1 MTATPESTT
10 APTRQ
15 PVRFVDTSLRD
26 GNQSLWGATGLT
38 TGMVEAVGPH
48 LAQIG
53 LEGIDFTSS
62 TNLLM
67 GSKTHREDP
76 WERIS
81 RMHAVAGGVPLSAIT
96 TGMRFMSWDRA
107 SETVMRLSLRL
118 MARHGL
124 GRLQIADPMND
135 VPAVKTIAAWAKDEG
150 IGYIVA
156 ATTFT
161 ESPVHTDDT
170 YVDAARAFSDDPNI
184 DAVYLKDPGGLL
196 TYERV
201 GHLIPALRQAVVD
214 KPLELHSHCTTGEA
228 PQVYMLAAQL
238 GVDVLHTGIGALANG
253 TAQPEMRSVMDNLDA
268 LGIPYQADRD
278 AVERAA
284 ETIGLFASSQG
295 LPAGQTM
302 PFDLAPHA
310 HQVPGGMMGTLKR
323 QLKELRI
330 EGDLPAV
337 IAETG
342 RVRAELG
349 YPIMVTPFSQ
359 FVGSQ
364 ALMNVLAAKSGQERY
379 SRIPDEVV
387 RFVLGHFGTP
397 VGEIDPAVRDKV
409 QALPRA
415 GELTMD
421 PVHDKPLDDLR
432 AEQRAKLGRDVDD
445 EELLLRLVM
454 APDVLEAVRAAGPA
468 PAWNGAEVASAV
480 DGPVESLG
488 DAIRAVNSLPN
499 WRSLEI
505 RLGSQQVRLR
515 RRDDSGHQEASGHTT
530 SRAAR

>member
-1 MTATPESTT
+1 MTE
-10 APTRQ
+10 Q
-15 PVRFVDTSLRD
+15 PGTVSPARPPLRFVDTSLRD

-38 TGMVEAVGPH
+38 TGMVEAVGED
-48 LAQIG
+48 LALIG
-53 LEGIDFTSS
+53 LEAIDFTSS

-67 GSKTHREDP
+67 GSKTHHEDP

-81 RMHAVAGGVPLSAIT
+81 RMNAVAGGTPLSAIT

-118 MARHGL
+118 MAKHGL
-124 GRLQIADPMND
+124 ARLQIADPMND
-135 VPAVKTIAAWAKDEG
+135 IPAVRTIARWAKEEG
-150 IGYIVA
+150 ITHVVA

-161 ESPVHTDDT
+161 ESPLHTDDT
-170 YVDAARAFSDDPNI
+170 YVEAARAFAKDSNI
-184 DAVYLKDPGGLL
+184 TAVYLKDPGGLL
-196 TYERV
+196 TYERT
-201 GHLIPALRQAVVD
+201 GRLIPALREVVVG
-214 KPLELHSHCTTGEA
+214 KTLELHSHCTTGEA

-253 TAQPEMRSVMDNLDA
+253 TAQPEMLSVMDNLDA
-268 LGIPYQADRD
+268 LGIPYTADRA

-284 ETIGLFASSQG
+284 ATIARIAEAQQ

-302 PFDLAPHA
+302 PFDLSPHA

-330 EGDLPAV
+330 EDDLPAV

-342 RVRAELG
+342 TVRAELG

-397 VGEIDPAVRDKV
+397 VGEIDPSIRERVN
-409 QALPRA
+409 ALPRA
-415 GELTMD
+415 RELKMD
-421 PVHDKPLDDLR
+421 PAHDRPLQELR
-432 AEQRAKLGRDVDD
+432 ADQQRKLGRDVAD

-454 APDVLEAVRAAGPA
+454 APDLLDAVRAAGPA
-468 PAWNGAEVASAV
+468 PAWEPAGKRAAAA
-480 DGPVESLG
+480 GPVLNLG
-488 DAIRAVNSLPN
+488 DAIRAVNTLPN
-499 WRSLEI
+499 WKSLDI
-505 RLGSQQVRLR
+505 RRGNQHLRLQR
-515 RRDDSGHQEASGHTT
+515 RNDVGNPLSPGGTT
-530 SRAAR
+530 

>member
-1 MTATPESTT
+1 
-10 APTRQ
+10 
-15 PVRFVDTSLRD
+15 
-26 GNQSLWGATGLT
+26 
-38 TGMVEAVGPH
+38 
-48 LAQIG
+48 
-53 LEGIDFTSS
+53 
-62 TNLLM
+62 
-67 GSKTHREDP
+67 
-76 WERIS
+76 
-81 RMHAVAGGVPLSAIT
+81 
-96 TGMRFMSWDRA
+96 
-107 SETVMRLSLRL
+107 MRLSLRL

-124 GRLQIADPMND
+124 GRLQVADPMND
-135 VPAVKTIAAWAKDEG
+135 VLAAKTIAAWAKEEG
-150 IGYIVA
+150 IAYIVA

-161 ESPVHTDDT
+161 ESTVHTDDT
-170 YVDAARAFSDDPNI
+170 YVEAAREFSDDPNI

-196 TYERV
+196 TYERI
-201 GHLIPALRQAVVD
+201 GHLMPALRQAVVD

-284 ETIGLFASSQG
+284 EAIDRIATSQG

-330 EGDLPAV
+330 EDDLPAV

-364 ALMNVLAAKSGQERY
+364 ALMNVLASKSGQERY

-397 VGEIDPAVRDKV
+397 VGEIDPMVRDKIA
-409 QALPRA
+409 ALPRA
-415 GELTMD
+415 RELTMD
-421 PVHDKPLDDLR
+421 PAHDKPLEDLR
-432 AEQRAKLGRDVDD
+432 AEQQAKLGRTVDD

-454 APDVLEAVRAAGPA
+454 APDVLESVRAAGPA
-468 PAWNGAEVASAV
+468 PRWDEAGAAGAIN
-480 DGPVESLG
+480 GPVKSLG
-488 DAIRAVNSLPN
+488 DTMRAVNSLPN
-499 WRSLEI
+499 WTSLEI
-505 RLGSQQVRLR
+505 RRGSQHIRLR
-515 RRDDSGHQEASGHTT
+515 RRDTSGRQDTSGPTT
-530 SRAAR
+530 RPAR